1 MLSHQTMKH
10 RNIKLLAFLFFVLG
24 VPAVTPAQVEGNPE
38 NWCRNGLFTK
48 DAASFRLG
56 ALTGA
61 KGARV
66 YFHGDDSDDCPA
78 AGAKCRAKA
87 YVIPGD
93 EVIVS
98 RRLGDYICAWFSPRK
113 GDETVGWLPAASVTL
128 SEPQM
133 KPSLSRWVGAWGY
146 GGLQSLD
153 IKRGARAGAL
163 AVKGEAYW
171 RGLGDNIH
179 TGEVEFEAAPQGN
192 LLALKNSEDIC
203 EVTLRLVG
211 SYLVVSDNLQCG
223 GANVTFNGVYRKK
236 PAPRARR

>member
-1 MLSHQTMKH
+1 MIHS
-10 RNIKLLAFLFFVLG
+10 NIRFLTLFVLIVF
-24 VPAVTPAQVEGNPE
+24 VPLAARAQVEGNPE
-38 NWCRNGLFTK
+38 NWCRNGLYTN
-48 DAASFRLG
+48 DAAGFRLG
-56 ALTGA
+56 AVTGA

-87 YVIPGD
+87 YLIPGD

-98 RRLGDYICAWFSPRK
+98 RRFGDYVCAWFSPRK

-128 SEPQM
+128 SEPDM
-133 KPSLSRWVGAWGY
+133 KPALSRWVGAWGY
-146 GGLQSLD
+146 GSLQSLD
-153 IKRGARAGAL
+153 IKRGARAGGAL

-192 LLALKNSEDIC
+192 ILALKNSEDIC
-203 EVTLRLVG
+203 EVTLRLIG
-211 SYLVVSDNLQCG
+211 SYLVVNDNLQCG